1 MSLPLFVS
9 RNGEIIPADDACIP
23 LRHPALVHAFGVY
36 ETVQVAAGVAF
47 HLHDHLNRLAS
58 SARQIDLELPAAPE
72 AMAAWVPPL
81 LAANGVEEC
90 LLKILAYGPDAGYK
104 PLCFLWPEAMP
115 RYPDRLYTIGAD
127 AITVR
132 AERTLP
138 TAKTLCTLA
147 NFLARRQA
155 QRAGVH
161 EALLVDRAGC
171 ITEGSNSNFFVVR
184 EGVLL
189 TAPAASVLSGV
200 TRDITLHLAREAD
213 IPVAERAL
221 PLAERDTWQE
231 AFITSTSRHIMPLT
245 RLDGR
250 PIGQGQVG
258 PLTRRLMALFAAY
271 FQAVVHARQP
281 DWAR

>member
-9 RNGEIIPADDACIP
+9 RNGEIISAAEAHLP

-47 HLHDHLNRLAS
+47 YLHDHLSRMAA
-58 SARQIDLELPAAPE
+58 SARQIDLELPATPE

-81 LAANGVEEC
+81 LAANGTGDC
-90 LLKILAYGPDAGYK
+90 LLKMLAYGPDGGYE

-115 RYPDRLYTIGAD
+115 HYPDRLYAAGAD
-127 AITVR
+127 AITVI

-138 TAKTLCTLA
+138 TAKTLCTLV

-161 EALLVDRAGC
+161 EALLVDRNGHV
-171 ITEGSNSNFFVVR
+171 TEGSNSNLFVVR
-184 EGVLL
+184 AGVLL

-200 TRDITLHLAREAD
+200 TREITLRLARQAG
-213 IPVAERAL
+213 IPTEERAL
-221 PLAERDTWQE
+221 PLAERETWQE

-245 RLDGR
+245 RLDGQ
-250 PIGQGQVG
+250 PIGRGEVG
-258 PLTRRLMALFAAY
+258 PLTRHLIGLFADH
-271 FQAVVHARQP
+271 FRAVIGAHQP
-281 DWAR
+281 SPS